1 LKRRFSCAATAA
13 PFLPGV
19 IGLLALAGC
28 GGSNSSGTKATV
40 VNNTATLTASSG
52 PNGLAGGIVNG
63 LYVTVT
69 VCQHGTTTCATIN
82 NVQVDTGSVGLR
94 LVQGA
99 LGSVTLTP
107 ISVNGS
113 PLEECIQ
120 YGDTSYSWGPLEF
133 ADVQIAGESA
143 SNIPVQLIG
152 QVSAPPPSASNPTA
166 GGASCL
172 QNTPASTLPGTPP
185 GNEDTVATLGA
196 NGLLGIAGQI
206 FDCGNA
212 CTTVSFTAGY
222 PYYVCPNGTCQAVG
236 APTADQAVNPVA
248 QFSGTD
254 NNGVMITLPTVT
266 STGAVS
272 VSGTMNFGIAT
283 KTDNALGNAVVFAL
297 DPCEDF
303 PTVTFNNV
311 TYTDTNCN
319 SNTGGLGGFL
329 DTGSNAFYISD
340 ANTLASFGISDCK
353 SGTVGFGFYCVT
365 AGTTTLS
372 PVNIVGFGAV
382 GSATISLNIND
393 ATTLFSTNNAVF
405 NDLGSDSVLGGN
417 PSTDFWDFGLP
428 FFLGRTV
435 FVGIAGAAM
444 PAGVNA
450 PNGFVAF

>member
-1 LKRRFSCAATAA
+1 MKRQFSCAAAAA
-13 PFLPGV
+13 PFLLGV
-19 IGLLALAGC
+19 MILFGAVGC
-28 GGSNSSGTKATV
+28 GSSSSAAKTTV
-40 VNNTATLTASSG
+40 VSNTATLTAGSG

-69 VCQHGTTTCATIN
+69 VCQHGTTTCMPIS

-94 LVQGA
+94 LVQGT

-107 ISVNGS
+107 ITVNGS
-113 PLEECIQ
+113 PLEECRQ

-133 ADVQIAGESA
+133 ADVQIGGETA
-143 SNIPVQLIG
+143 SNIPVQLLG
-152 QVSAPPPSASNPTA
+152 QVSAPAPSNCLTMPVNSN
-166 GGASCL
+166 
-172 QNTPASTLPGTPP
+172 LPGTPP
-185 GNEDTVATLGA
+185 GNEDTVATLGS

-212 CTTVSFTAGY
+212 CTTVSFTSGY
-222 PYYVCPNGTCQAVG
+222 PYYICPNGTCQAVG

-248 QFSGTD
+248 QFAGSD
-254 NNGVMITLPTVT
+254 NNGVMITLPSVP
-266 STGAVS
+266 SSGAVS

-283 KTDNALGNAVVFAL
+283 RSDNALGNATIYAL

-311 TYTDTNCN
+311 SYTDTRCA

-329 DTGSNAFYISD
+329 DTGSNALYVSD
-340 ANTLASFGISDCK
+340 ANTLQSSGISDCK
-353 SGTVGFGFYCVT
+353 SGTAGFGFYCVT
-365 AGTTTLS
+365 GGMTTLS
-372 PVNIVGFGAV
+372 PVNIVGFGGV
-382 GSATISLNIND
+382 GSANISLNIND

-405 NDLGSDSVLGGN
+405 NDLGSDSMLGGN
-417 PSTDFWDFGLP
+417 SSTDFWDLGLP

-435 FVGIAGAAM
+435 FVGIAGTAM
-444 PAGVNA
+444 PTGVNA